1 MTTLTVVIN
10 TYDGRAVLPRAISSV
25 LAQDLTD
32 VEVVVADDGSPYEVE
47 EFVATQFPDAG
58 IRVVTQ
64 PNAGLSA
71 ARNLGMRSGHGDW
84 VLFLD
89 DDDELLPGALR
100 ALRELLGP
108 GVAVASG
115 TVEVVPVDSSGA
127 PGDPSLRPPPDLGPE
142 MHHEVANYLAG
153 SFVVSRSLLSD
164 LGGFD
169 EGMRCNHQ
177 RELFLRLVPLARSR
191 GLRIVS
197 TTEPVMRMY
206 RRAAA
211 DRPRNDPERLQG
223 CLERMLD
230 KHRDQL
236 ARNPVE
242 LASLQANAAVAAM
255 RNGHGARARSLLRG
269 AVRTRPTSL
278 QNWGRLAVVHVPPLA
293 RRMWV

>member
-1 MTTLTVVIN
+1 MPTLTVVIN
-10 TYDGRAVLPRAISSV
+10 TFEGRSVLPRALSSV

-32 VEVVVADDGSPYEVE
+32 VEVVVADDGSAYAVD
-47 EFVATQFPDAG
+47 EFVAEQFPGSA

-71 ARNLGMRSGHGDW
+71 ARNLGMRSATGEH

-100 ALRELLGP
+100 SLRSLLDH

-115 TVEVVPVDSSGA
+115 TVEVVPVDTSGVAGA
-127 PGDPSLRPPPDLGPE
+127 PTLRRPPDLGPE

-153 SFVVSRSLLSD
+153 AFVVDRSLLVD

-169 EGMRCNHQ
+169 EQMRCNHQ
-177 RELFLRLVPLARSR
+177 RELFLRLVPLARAR
-191 GLRIVS
+191 GLRIVW
-197 TTEPVMRMY
+197 TDEPVMRMY

-211 DRPRNDPERLQG
+211 DRARNDPERLQG
-223 CLERMLD
+223 CLQRMLD

-236 ARNPVE
+236 ARNPQE

-255 RNGHGARARSLLRG
+255 RNGRADRARALLRG

-278 QNWGRLAVVHVPPLA
+278 RNWGRLAAVHVPPLA
-293 RRMWV
+293 RRLWG